1 MLQIVRPS
9 PACWKT
15 IRFAIRGGWGT
26 TLRLI
31 TIFAVF
37 TVCLIAVLYAAPL

>member
-1 MLQIVRPS
+1 MLQLVKAS

-15 IRFAIRGGWGT
+15 IRVAIKGGWGT

-37 TVCLIAVLYAAPL
+37 AACVIAVLHAAPL

>member
-1 MLQIVRPS
+1 MFQIVRAS

-15 IRFAIRGGWGT
+15 VRVAIEGGWGT

-37 TVCLIAVLYAAPL
+37 AGCVVAVLYAAPL

>member
-1 MLQIVRPS
+1 MFQILRAS

-15 IRFAIRGGWGT
+15 IRVAIKGGWGP

-31 TIFAVF
+31 TIFTVF
-37 TVCLIAVLYAAPL
+37 AACVIAVLNAAPL